1 MRPRKTGV
9 DASAAIPLSPSPR
22 ILMESVMYLLYHLR
36 ENIQDARRLGPRFLL
51 RHLSRLRRGDG
62 APVRVTVGGV
72 GRLILRKDSR
82 DLGVIREIF
91 REDVYRIP
99 SIPHDRYVAEVYRS
113 LLEQGRRPMII
124 DAGAN
129 NGASAAWFAVRYPR
143 ALIIA
148 VEPDP
153 GNAHAARANTA
164 QFGVQVVEAAIGS
177 RSGRV
182 RLLTDR
188 PSDAV
193 QTVRGDDGGVRVVTV
208 PEIVAEQQAG
218 CALFIVKV
226 DIEGFESDLFAQ
238 DTGWVGDTS
247 VLYVEPHDYMFPG
260 RGVTRGMQAAAVEH
274 DLELLVA
281 RGNLVYI
288 NRAAGPGPA
297 ADGG

>member
-1 MRPRKTGV
+1 
-9 DASAAIPLSPSPR
+9 
-22 ILMESVMYLLYHLR
+22 MYLLYHLR
-36 ENIQDARRLGPRFLL
+36 ENVQDARHLGPRFLL

-62 APVRVTVGGV
+62 ASVRVSVSGI
-72 GRLILRKDSR
+72 GRLILRKDSQ
-82 DLGVIREIF
+82 DLGVVREIF
-91 REDVYRIP
+91 REDGYRIP
-99 SIPHDRYVAEVYRS
+99 SPPHDRQVDEVYRS
-113 LLEQGRRPMII
+113 LLAQGRRPVII

-143 ALIIA
+143 ALIVA

-153 GNAHAARANTA
+153 GNAQVARANTA
-164 QFGVQVVEAAIGS
+164 QFGVQVMEAAIGS

-182 RLLTDR
+182 RLVGGDGST
-188 PSDAV
+188 DAV

-208 PEIVAEQQAG
+208 PEIVAEQPPG

-226 DIEGFESDLFAQ
+226 DIEGFESDLFAH

-247 VLYVEPHDYMFPG
+247 VLYVEPHDYLFPG

-281 RGNLVYI
+281 RGNLVYV
-288 NRAAGPGPA
+288 NKAAGPGP
-297 ADGG
+297 GPTRRLPEKG